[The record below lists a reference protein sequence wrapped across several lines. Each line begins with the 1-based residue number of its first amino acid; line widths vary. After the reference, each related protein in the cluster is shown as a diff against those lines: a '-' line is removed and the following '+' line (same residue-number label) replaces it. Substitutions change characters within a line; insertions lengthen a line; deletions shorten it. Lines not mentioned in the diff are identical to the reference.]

1 MAEIGDL
8 PRLVTEFGTMARDYL
23 VQETVGPA
31 KKLGRFSGL
40 SLGAAAAWA
49 IGIVF
54 LSVAGL
60 RAFVDALPA
69 GPYWEALAYVGT
81 AVFLGIVLAVL
92 VAVVPQHVVPTP
104 SEDETARALSAHLE
118 GEGRA

>member
-8 PRLVTEFGTMARDYL
+8 PRLVNEFGTMAREYL

-40 SLGAAAAWA
+40 SFGAALAWA
-49 IGIVF
+49 AGIMF

-60 RAFVDALPA
+60 RAFVDVLPV
-69 GPYWEALAYVGT
+69 GPYWEALAYVGF
-81 AVFLGIVLAVL
+81 AVFLAIVLGVL
-92 VAVVPQHVVPTP
+92 AAVVPQHVVPTP
-104 SEDETARALSAHLE
+104 SEDEAAAALTAHLDT
-118 GEGRA
+118 GEGS